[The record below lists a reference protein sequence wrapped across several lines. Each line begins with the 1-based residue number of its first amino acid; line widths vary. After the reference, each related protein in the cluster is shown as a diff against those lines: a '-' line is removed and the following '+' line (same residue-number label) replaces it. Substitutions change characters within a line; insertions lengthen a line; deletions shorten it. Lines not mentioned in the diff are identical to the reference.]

1 MQVQVNTDND
11 TNGSAALVERVQEKV
26 EGQLGRFAQHLT
38 RVEVHINDVN
48 ADKGGTDKR
57 CMIEARPSN
66 TKPMAV
72 THEAET
78 VKQALAGALQ
88 KAARQLDN
96 ALGKRMDRKGGE
108 SIRTAELSE

>member
-1 MQVQVNTDND
+1 MQIQVNTDNE

-26 EGQLGRFAQHLT
+26 EAQLGRFAEHLT
-38 RVEVHINDVN
+38 RIEVHIGDVN

-57 CMIEARPSN
+57 CMIEARPTN
-66 TKPMAV
+66 AKPMAV

-88 KAARQLDN
+88 KATRQLDS
-96 ALGKRMDRKGGE
+96 ALGRRADRKGAE
-108 SIRTAELSE
+108 SIRSHDPG

>member
-11 TNGSAALVERVQEKV
+11 TNGSAALEERVREKV

-57 CMIEARPSN
+57 CMIEARPAN
-66 TKPMAV
+66 AKPMAV

-78 VKQALAGALQ
+78 VKLALTGALQ
-88 KAARQLDN
+88 KASRQLDS
-96 ALGKRMDRKGGE
+96 ALGKRMDRKGAE
-108 SIRTAELSE
+108 SIRASGVD